1 MMRIRRDAFLW
12 TKEDITEGMETWS
25 VSILHLT

>member
-12 TKEDITEGMETWS
+12 TKEDITEGMGPG
-25 VSILHLT
+25 VSQYCI